1 MQAIRTGFIDRWSS
15 ARLAFFMDITAL
27 KRNGLEYSILARNG
41 EHTSGLYGLET
52 ARYAD

>member
-27 KRNGLEYSILARNG
+27 KRNGLEYSILTRNG
-41 EHTSGLYGLET
+41 QHTSRLCSLET
-52 ARYAD
+52 ATSAD